1 MYSSNSLRNIKRL
14 WPHFS
19 SKRRSQ
25 LFILLLLLILSSFA
39 ELVSLT
45 TVIPFLSLLIDF
57 RNSDELGFINQVPF
71 FLHLSRTQVLFT
83 LFACF
88 IVFTLFSSIF
98 RFLVFRLSAHM
109 SAALGSDIATLVY
122 YKNISRPYAFHL
134 ENTSSFLITSSTT
147 YVNKLIAAIRALLTS
162 SASVVLSIQIIIALF
177 VVNWTIT
184 LTVLLCFASTYCIVV
199 RSTKHLFLKNS
210 VVVSNYSKN
219 VIQYLQESYF
229 SIKDIILTGSQRYQ
243 LSDFIPIDYKY
254 RRYGV
259 FSVVLQALPQ
269 YMMESLGIIIIS
281 TIGIFLF
288 MTQDSPSQ
296 SISILGFFAISFQ
309 KLLPCFQSIFRGW
322 STLKACNE
330 PINIILRLLDSS
342 NTHPLTNITKP
353 SYKEI
358 SFSSQLSLSNLCF
371 QYDGSLEPVLNNF
384 NFQLRKYQYLGIVG
398 ASGSG
403 KSTFIDILMGLLEPK
418 FGNLSI
424 DGTDIPISFLST
436 DIWRSQFA
444 HVPQSMM
451 LLNTTITNNIVFGES
466 TDTIDK
472 SRLMKSVQA
481 SNSLDFIHGQP
492 QKFDTRVGELG
503 VLLSGGQRQ
512 RLCIARALY
521 RNPKIL
527 ILDEAT
533 SALDT
538 QAESEILSN
547 LRTYYPEITV
557 ILITH
562 SKSALKYCD
571 ALIDFS
577 LNT

>member
-1 MYSSNSLRNIKRL
+1 
-14 WPHFS
+14 
-19 SKRRSQ
+19 
-25 LFILLLLLILSSFA
+25 
-39 ELVSLT
+39 
-45 TVIPFLSLLIDF
+45 
-57 RNSDELGFINQVPF
+57 
-71 FLHLSRTQVLFT
+71 
-83 LFACF
+83 
-88 IVFTLFSSIF
+88 
-98 RFLVFRLSAHM
+98 
-109 SAALGSDIATLVY
+109 
-122 YKNISRPYAFHL
+122 
-134 ENTSSFLITSSTT
+134 
-147 YVNKLIAAIRALLTS
+147 
-162 SASVVLSIQIIIALF
+162 
-177 VVNWTIT
+177 
-184 LTVLLCFASTYCIVV
+184 
-199 RSTKHLFLKNS
+199 
-210 VVVSNYSKN
+210 
-219 VIQYLQESYF
+219 
-229 SIKDIILTGSQRYQ
+229 
-243 LSDFIPIDYKY
+243 
-254 RRYGV
+254 
-259 FSVVLQALPQ
+259 
-269 YMMESLGIIIIS
+269 
-281 TIGIFLF
+281 
-288 MTQDSPSQ
+288 
-296 SISILGFFAISFQ
+296 
-309 KLLPCFQSIFRGW
+309 
-322 STLKACNE
+322 
-330 PINIILRLLDSS
+330 
-342 NTHPLTNITKP
+342 
-353 SYKEI
+353 
-358 SFSSQLSLSNLCF
+358 
-371 QYDGSLEPVLNNF
+371 
-384 NFQLRKYQYLGIVG
+384 
-398 ASGSG
+398 
-403 KSTFIDILMGLLEPK
+403 MGLLEPK

-571 ALIDFS
+571 ALFDFS